1 MTAPLKLITETYFNG
16 LLSEK
21 SSEGDLYIEGIFMQ
35 AEKKNHNGRIYPI
48 EIMKPEVDAYCEE
61 FVKTKRAIGELNHP
75 TDVSVNPERASHL
88 ITSIRQEGNDFI
100 GKAKIL
106 NTPQGNIV
114 RGLIEGGV
122 KLGVSSRGLGSVKEG
137 KGKFRGVDVVQNDF
151 KLITVDVVSNPS
163 APDAFVEGI
172 YESMSYMINNG
183 VISPYVPK
191 TTIKVSSVL
200 KECVK
205 KGKPKAQQLKELL
218 HLMRYI

>member
-1 MTAPLKLITETYFNG
+1 MPPLKLITETYFSG
-16 LLSEK
+16 LLTEK
-21 SSEGDLYIEGIFMQ
+21 GKDGDLYIEGIFMQ
-35 AEKKNHNGRIYPI
+35 ADKENHNGRIYPLD
-48 EIMKPEVDAYCEE
+48 IMKPEVDAYCEE
-61 FVKTKRAIGELNHP
+61 FVKTHRAIGELNHP
-75 TDVSVNPERASHL
+75 TSVTVNPERASHL
-88 ITSIRQEGNDFI
+88 IVDIKQSGSDFI

-137 KGKFRGVDVVQNDF
+137 RGKFRGVDVVQNDF

-172 YESMSYMINNG
+172 YESMSYMIKNG
-183 VISPYVPK
+183 VITPYIPK
-191 TTIKVSSVL
+191 TTIEVRKVM

-205 KGKPKAQQLKELL
+205 KGKSKVNQAKELMNL
-218 HLMRYI
+218 LKRL